1 MPIRFTH
8 THTHTLSGSGIN
20 YYCVALSVHSPTTNL
35 NATAKT
41 RVHYSHKSQSHTFE
55 IAILPPTHGP
65 RVHILYIMCVIR
77 VLCHYA
83 LGDIEVCT
91 VNIIERVL
99 TTKYKVYYAICQG
112 EKNKKEI

>member
-1 MPIRFTH
+1 M
-8 THTHTLSGSGIN
+8 
-20 YYCVALSVHSPTTNL
+20 ALSVHSPTTNL

-41 RVHYSHKSQSHTFE
+41 RVHYAHKSQSHTFE

-83 LGDIEVCT
+83 LGDLEVCT
-91 VNIIERVL
+91 VNIIERVRN
-99 TTKYKVYYAICQG
+99 TNTKCIKRYVK
-112 EKNKKEI
+112 ETKTRKKYNSRLNNIIITIVW